1 MAIVHSDVKLA
12 TAASQ
17 RNGLNFS
24 VSVGKRECACNH
36 RAVTMTAQG
45 ECCQWPRTAP
55 NSRAP
60 DGLKAWYLTRVN
72 TPSMTQA
79 LDQIIRANANAIIEM
94 FVARARQHDLPPRD
108 ATQTDVRDALHG
120 YVRAV
125 ATKLRRGQHESADES
140 AKAHGEQR
148 WYVGYDLKSVILEY
162 GVLRLSI
169 VDIVE
174 GTGYV
179 MTARE
184 VDAIADILYAGAA
197 EAAVEFTTRAAQQI
211 NDALATA
218 QAAIRAR
225 EDVVAIVS
233 HDLKN
238 PLSVIHGSVLQL
250 DELLGDEAL
259 GAARGPLRSN
269 LQRIG
274 RAVSRMNGL
283 ITDLLDLAKIR
294 AGQVEIAVHDEPT
307 EAVVEEALLQSAPL
321 AEQRS
326 IRLVKE
332 LGHPAIVTCDRE
344 RLMQVFDNV
353 IGNAIK
359 FSPEGTNVVLRVESA
374 NAECT
379 FSVHD
384 EGPGIPADQI
394 PMLFD
399 RFWRAPHTTAASGT
413 GLGLAI
419 AKGIIEAHQGRIW
432 VESIVGKGTTFFFTL
447 PMRVGSS

>member
-1 MAIVHSDVKLA
+1 MAQLLA
-12 TAASQ
+12 QMEASALVTAITMPW
-17 RNGLNFS
+17 LN
-24 VSVGKRECACNH
+24 RRPELH
-36 RAVTMTAQG
+36 AQSP
-45 ECCQWPRTAP
+45 PRAP
-55 NSRAP
+55 NRRAS
-60 DGLKAWYLTRVN
+60 DRLEAWYSTRVN
-72 TPSMTQA
+72 TPPMTQA
-79 LDQIIRANANAIIEM
+79 LDQIIRTNANAIIEA
-94 FVARARQHDLPPRD
+94 FVAQARQHDLPPRD
-108 ATQTDVRDALHG
+108 ATQTEVSDALHG
-120 YVRAV
+120 YVQAV
-125 ATKLRRGQHESADES
+125 ATKLRRGQHELADES

-162 GVLRLSI
+162 GVLRSSI
-169 VDIVE
+169 VDTVE
-174 GTGYV
+174 GTGYI

-184 VDAIADILYAGAA
+184 VDAVADILYAGAA
-197 EAAVEFTTRAAQQI
+197 EAAVEFTTRATQQI

-238 PLSVIHGSVLQL
+238 PLSVIHGSVMQL
-250 DELLGDEAL
+250 DQLLRAEAL
-259 GAARGPLRSN
+259 GAAGGPLRSN

-274 RAVSRMNGL
+274 RAVGRMNGL
-283 ITDLLDLAKIR
+283 ITDLLDLAKIK
-294 AGQVEIAVHDEPT
+294 AGQVEITVHDEPT
-307 EAVVEEALLQSAPL
+307 DDVVDEALLQSAPL

-326 IRLVKE
+326 IRLSKE
-332 LGHPAIVTCDRE
+332 PGRPATVTCDRE

-359 FSPEGTNVVLRVESA
+359 FSPEGTSVILRVESSD
-374 NAECT
+374 AECM

-432 VESIVGKGTTFFFTL
+432 VESIVGRGTTFFFTL
-447 PMRVGSS
+447 PMRVGAT